1 MLANSAR
8 MHTKACPNSNGA
20 SPCSCCLVSSLLVLF
35 LFFFASPSLLSV
47 MVLFF
52 FRTASLFTRCLFL
65 TLQLF
70 VSDSPVFLSSSLSTQ
85 TPGNQES
92 VSEEIRKK
100 KKILIHSLSSHS
112 CFTCLNGSVRKH
124 QRTHC
129 DIHVRHVNWN
139 VIFDPPPPGVGPGKL
154 CEGMEGSRLYEGVS
168 CVI

>member
-8 MHTKACPNSNGA
+8 MHTKACPNSNGG
-20 SPCSCCLVSSLLVLF
+20 SLCSCCLVSSLLVLF

-52 FRTASLFTRCLFL
+52 FSDCESFHS
-65 TLQLF
+65 LF
-70 VSDSPVFLSSSLSTQ
+70 VSDSRVFLSSSLSTQ
-85 TPGNQES
+85 TPGNQER
-92 VSEEIRKK
+92 VSEESRKK